1 MNYYREGKE
10 NIYIVIDILRNKVT
24 SFNSVLNFRSIIAR
38 IDQCFGDKRSLQVP
52 DNAVSILRQGKITIS
67 HFYDAVDLKLTLNV
81 KKKKVSYPHNE
92 NARESTRQYIT
103 SFYFRSKE
111 VTEGHII
118 LSLQTYR

>member
-92 NARESTRQYIT
+92 NARASTRQYIT